1 MTLDGDE
8 SMDKEVRLEL
18 NVVKGWVGGP
28 YAPQILALPERGGS
42 TSCQDFFGGFVHNAL
57 RVLQSDHSS
66 PKSDNFPTKVCP
78 YSPE

>member
-28 YAPQILALPERGGS
+28 YAPQILALPERGGGALPLARIFLEDSS
-42 TSCQDFFGGFVHNAL
+42 TMH
-57 RVLQSDHSS
+57 
-66 PKSDNFPTKVCP
+66 
-78 YSPE
+78 